1 MTRLIPVLLLLVF
14 CIPPLHAAPSTSVG
28 IFDLNR
34 FLQDSARANAM
45 MKELQQWIEQKQLA
59 LDTMTAEIRS
69 IQQQLADPEIG
80 QERQTQLAT
89 ELQTK
94 TLNLRRFNEDT
105 KAKNAMRRE
114 ELLRKIES
122 VVGPLIQQV
131 AKREG
136 LQLVLND
143 VRDGKILFVDEDIDI
158 TEQVIKLYDEAR

>member
-1 MTRLIPVLLLLVF
+1 
-14 CIPPLHAAPSTSVG
+14 
-28 IFDLNR
+28 
-34 FLQDSARANAM
+34 
-45 MKELQQWIEQKQLA
+45 
-59 LDTMTAEIRS
+59 
-69 IQQQLADPEIG
+69 
-80 QERQTQLAT
+80 
-89 ELQTK
+89 
-94 TLNLRRFNEDT
+94 
-105 KAKNAMRRE
+105 MRRE